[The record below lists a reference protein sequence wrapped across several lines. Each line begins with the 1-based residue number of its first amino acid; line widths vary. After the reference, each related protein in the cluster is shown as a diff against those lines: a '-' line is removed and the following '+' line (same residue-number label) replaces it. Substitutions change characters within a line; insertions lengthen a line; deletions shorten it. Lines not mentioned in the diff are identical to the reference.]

1 MVIATWHGCR
11 QRLSASR
18 VCTACAG
25 YAHPFHVCIPLHVSV
40 YWCVYHVILTRAF
53 CMSDVQHR
61 EHVSLGGVCF
71 TRTMYSSVARV
82 RYTHPLHEAV
92 FLCHHHCQLQASL
105 SRDRWRRLLYV
116 SDTTC
121 ALQAC
126 VTHIRLPFVQ
136 NTTDA
141 CLPHCRWSKPVA
153 LVVWACL
160 IHASVTRA
168 D

>member
-1 MVIATWHGCR
+1 MAWLSPASV
-11 QRLSASR
+11 RLPRLYR
-18 VCTACAG
+18 VCRLRASVPRMYPVTRIRLLVRLPC
-25 YAHPFHVCIPLHVSV
+25 HFDVCILHV
-40 YWCVYHVILTRAF
+40 
-53 CMSDVQHR
+53 DVQHR

-92 FLCHHHCQLQASL
+92 FLCHHHCQIQASL

-136 NTTDA
+136 HTTDA